1 MNPKFQ
7 HRVIR
12 FVAFLLL
19 GILVVWI
26 SQSMVL
32 KPINARESQVVK
44 SVCTIASPSNANQLL
59 EQGNARYQQGQFA
72 EALDCWQQAE
82 KRYQAAGDRDRVVIS
97 QINQAQAQQ
106 DLGLYP
112 RACQTLLRAF
122 GVEAQDCRQF
132 TSDQKINLVQTLK
145 AQPDSLTRA
154 TGLRSLG
161 DVLRAIGNLDLSQTT
176 LQLSLGQVNRLQASQ
191 EMGAINLS
199 LGNTAYAFS
208 TRYQDLYLRTQNQA
222 DAVTALEKAKTAI
235 AYYQQVISQ
244 STLPIQQIQAQL
256 NQLNLLIDVERWLQE
271 LWQQPAA
278 VSGWPQLQ
286 PHIEALDQ
294 IQAQQTKQ
302 LTLIQT
308 QIEQL
313 NPGRATI
320 DLRINFSHSL
330 SQLKQVVAK
339 ANPFIFRR
347 ALDLPSWSAIAQ
359 QLTAAVR
366 EAQRLQNMRAEAYAL
381 GYLGQLYQQT
391 QQWSGAQTLTQ
402 QAIRL
407 AQSVNA
413 AEIAYQWAAQLGDIF
428 QSQGNSKAAI
438 AAYSTAVEL
447 LKSVRNDLL
456 TLDSDIQFSFRDTVE
471 PIYRKLVALLI
482 PVDGKPDQAALQQ
495 ALNTIDYLQKAEL
508 ENFLQC
514 NLLVPTVTLNTVVE
528 VNDPQ
533 AAVIYPIILD
543 DRLEIIVKL
552 PNQPL
557 QHQRS
562 SVNRKTL
569 EATLKELQTYLRQRD
584 SGVDFQPAASQLY
597 RWLIEPIEP
606 YLHPNQTKTL
616 VFVLDGSLRNVPMAV
631 LYHSPPGSDSG
642 KYLIEEYAIAITPG
656 LSLLGPKRL
665 ESQQLNAL
673 VAGLTLPR
681 QLTIN
686 DRQFNFAPLPNV
698 KAEVQTIETALQ
710 QRVKALLDQ
719 TPGNEFT
726 TERFRNKLQSFPYS
740 IVHLATHGQFSSNP
754 QETFIVTASG
764 EPIYV
769 NDLQDLLQAKREN
782 TSGTIE
788 LIVFSACQTAEGDSR
803 AALGMAG
810 VAVRSGASSTLASLW
825 SVDDQS
831 TALLM
836 QHFYKT
842 LVNNTRKVNKAELLR
857 RAQLLLLHSPA
868 NTDHPNYSHPYYW
881 APFVLIGN
889 WL

>member
-26 SQSMVL
+26 LQSGWL
-32 KPINARESQVVK
+32 KPINAREKLAVNSIC
-44 SVCTIASPSNANQLL
+44 SIASPSNANQLL

-208 TRYQDLYLRTQNQA
+208 TRYQDLYLRTQNQV

-271 LWQQPAA
+271 IRQQPAA

-569 EATLKELQTYLRQRD
+569 EATLKELQTYLRQQD

-726 TERFRNKLQSFPYS
+726 TERFRNKLQSFPYP

-769 NDLQDLLQAKREN
+769 NNLQDLLQAKREN

-788 LIVFSACQTAEGDSR
+788 LIVLSACQTAEGDSR

-825 SVDDQS
+825 SVDDAS

-836 QHFYKT
+836 QYFYAT
-842 LVNNTRKVNKAELLR
+842 LANNTQKVSKAELLR
-857 RAQLLLLHSPA
+857 RAQLLLLHPPA
-868 NTDHPNYSHPYYW
+868 NAGHPDYSHPYYW